1 MSGQNG
7 SNESII
13 LLEWTTPMNES
24 IVAFNIYRAEISDK
38 SKESNLKELTFINI
52 GSTEK
57 LSFIDELERIEIGTS
72 KDFYY
77 YISSLSNDGTE
88 LGKSNLTKVTVS
100 VRNPETRKTK
110 METINYVWQS
120 QNNMHEDWMQNE
132 FAELNLAI
140 IAVY

>member
-110 METINYVWQS
+110 METINYV
-120 QNNMHEDWMQNE
+120 
-132 FAELNLAI
+132 
-140 IAVY
+140 